1 MRIFPL
7 LLALLALPGTFL
19 IAQDKQYTDAQDSD
33 PEAIALINSIR
44 SKYDA
49 YKTMEA
55 DFMLDISFPGQ
66 QVESQS
72 GKIKRQ
78 GDLVR
83 FKLGDQEGII
93 NGQAAYIIQHGNKEV
108 MINNLPDPEETN
120 GMLTPQTLFNF
131 YKGDKYILALQGKEV
146 VNGRLLQAIEL
157 KPIDRNNSEFTKLR
171 LMLDTAK
178 KELVSIKAFT
188 PDGAN
193 FTFQLKETK
202 GNVALA
208 ATTFVFS
215 KDEFPGYHVEDLRY

>member
-1 MRIFPL
+1 MRIYVLFF
-7 LLALLALPGTFL
+7 ALLVLPGATL
-19 IAQDKQYTDAQDSD
+19 LAQDKQYTNAEDSD

-49 YKTMEA
+49 FKTMEA
-55 DFMLDISFPGQ
+55 DFMLDIAFPGQ

-72 GKIKRQ
+72 GIIKRQ

-93 NGQAAYIIQHGNKEV
+93 NDQAAYIIQHSNKEV
-108 MINNLPDPEETN
+108 MINNLPDPDEMS

-131 YKGDKYILALQGKEV
+131 YEGDNYILALQEEDV
-146 VNGRLLQAIEL
+146 VAGRLLQAIEL
-157 KPIDRNNSEFTKLR
+157 KPTDRNNSEFTKLR
-171 LMLDTAK
+171 LMVDKAK

-193 FTFQLKETK
+193 FTFQLKGTK

-208 ATTFVFS
+208 AATFTFN

>member
-1 MRIFPL
+1 M
-7 LLALLALPGTFL
+7 LA
-19 IAQDKQYTDAQDSD
+19 QEKQYTDALDSD

-55 DFMLDISFPGQ
+55 DFILDIAFPGQ
-66 QVESQS
+66 RVESQI

-83 FKLGDQEGII
+83 FNLGDQEGII
-93 NGQAAYIIQHGNKEV
+93 NDKAAYIIQHGNKEV
-108 MINNLPDPEETN
+108 MINNLPDPEEMN

-131 YKGDKYILALQGKEV
+131 YKGDNYILALQDQDV
-146 VNGRLLQAIEL
+146 VGGRLLQAIEL
-157 KPIDRNNSEFTKLR
+157 KPVDRNNSEFTKLR
-171 LMLDTAK
+171 LMIDKAK

-188 PDGAN
+188 PDGAH
-193 FTFQLKETK
+193 FTFQLKGTK

-208 ATTFVFS
+208 ATTFTFN

>member
-1 MRIFPL
+1 MKVYALFLILLILPGAT
-7 LLALLALPGTFL
+7 LLA
-19 IAQDKQYTDAQDSD
+19 QEKQYTNAQDSD
-33 PEAIALINSIR
+33 PEAIAIINSIR

-55 DFMLDISFPGQ
+55 DFMLDIAIPGQ
-66 QVESQS
+66 QVESQV

-93 NGQAAYIIQHGNKEV
+93 NDKAAYIIQHGNKEV

-131 YKGDKYILALQGKEV
+131 YKGDNYILALQGQEV
-146 VNGRLLQAIEL
+146 VAGRMLQAIEL
-157 KPIDRNNSEFTKLR
+157 KPTDRNNSEFTKLR
-171 LMLDTAK
+171 LMIDKVK

-193 FTFQLKETK
+193 FTFQLKKTK
-202 GNVALA
+202 GDVALA
-208 ATTFVFS
+208 TATFTFN
-215 KDEFPGYHVEDLRY
+215 KEEFPGYHVEDLRY